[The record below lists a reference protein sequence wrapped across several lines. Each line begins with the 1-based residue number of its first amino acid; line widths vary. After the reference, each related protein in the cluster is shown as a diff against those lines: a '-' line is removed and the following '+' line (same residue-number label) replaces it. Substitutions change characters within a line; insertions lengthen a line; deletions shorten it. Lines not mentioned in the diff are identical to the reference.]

1 LKRRKEKMSFMAM
14 FPGLVYGHLEEN
26 TMEEIESSSKVRRV
40 IFERLTVGVNIDN
53 TDVYQRLAE
62 WLLKVKEEKLKKLTV
77 EDVIKGFGEYRDL
90 SGHLV

>member
-1 LKRRKEKMSFMAM
+1 MSFMAM
-14 FPGLVYGHLEEN
+14 FPGLVYGRLEEN
-26 TMEEIESSSKVRRV
+26 TMKELESSSEVRRV
-40 IFERLTVGVNIDN
+40 IFERLTVGVNIND
-53 TDVYQRLAE
+53 TDIYQKLAE

>member
-1 LKRRKEKMSFMAM
+1 MSFMAM
-14 FPGLVYGHLEEN
+14 FPGLVYGRLEDN
-26 TMEEIESSSKVRRV
+26 TRKEIESSSEVRRI

-53 TDVYQRLAE
+53 TDIYQKLAE

-77 EDVIKGFGEYRDL
+77 EDVIEGFGEYRDL

>member
-1 LKRRKEKMSFMAM
+1 MSFMAM
-14 FPGLVYGHLEEN
+14 FPGLVYSRLEDN
-26 TMEEIESSSKVRRV
+26 TRKEIESSSEARRV
-40 IFERLTVGVNIDN
+40 IFEILTVGVNIDN
-53 TDVYQRLAE
+53 TDIYQKLAE